1 MHSKGLKF
9 GIYTSSGELT
19 CQNFTGSWNY
29 EDIDAKT
36 YASWDVDYL
45 KYCTPLL
52 HHTYPPPPLTQQHP
66 PYSTRLLILYRQYDR
81 LDACYTDTTMRAV
94 AYPKM
99 SKALKASGRDIVF
112 SCDSDELYRRVGN
125 TETPWVWAQGVCHLW
140 RICRCPWVGLLLNAT
155 IIIRG

>member
-1 MHSKGLKF
+1 MHHGTS
-9 GIYTSSGELT
+9 ITSST
-19 CQNFTGSWNY
+19 AHPFYT
-29 EDIDAKT
+29 
-36 YASWDVDYL
+36 
-45 KYCTPLL
+45 TPHLP
-52 HHTYPPPPLTQQHP
+52 HSTTPH
-66 PYSTRLLILYRQYDR
+66 STRLLILYRQYDR

-140 RICRCPWVGLLLNAT
+140 RICRCLCVELDWVVVK
-155 IIIRG
+155 RYYY